1 MRPQPVTWTGGPT
14 TMAAALSTAAPTET
28 AFFRTRLKVLRYAG
42 IDLIAFAVGAV
53 LLAGVFVLRHF
64 GL

>member
-1 MRPQPVTWTGGPT
+1 MSYYV
-14 TMAAALSTAAPTET
+14 
-28 AFFRTRLKVLRYAG
+28 G